1 MVDITAKETRTRRLS
16 LLDAWMPIGFMV
28 GTPVGVW
35 IRNHYGLVTLYTV
48 ATTVS
53 LAAIIYVLF
62 VVRESRSRQKDGTQ
76 DTIHC
81 NKSENLLFFFSR
93 LKDANNGR
101 SGRLPPGAAGLG
113 AADDLQAAGER

>member
-48 ATTVS
+48 ATAVS
-53 LAAIIYVLF
+53 LSAIIYVLF

-81 NKSENLLFFFSR
+81 NKSENLPIFLFS
-93 LKDANNGR
+93 
-101 SGRLPPGAAGLG
+101 S
-113 AADDLQAAGER
+113 